1 MPEMSYTIIK
11 TTPTDDAGMPSVP
24 GAING
29 GMFRREGTVTS
40 PVVTVDVDDIDA
52 ALEKIEALGGS
63 TVTPREEVGGMG
75 WAAYFR
81 DTEGNVV
88 GLWQNAVPGG
98 RPAPRRMP
106 PGMTSAPDSGAAA
119 RRRASAGPPGRSQ
132 RRGRPGRSRTTT
144 DGRQSVAGSRRHSE
158 FTSQARAGRQ
168 LAR

>member
-1 MPEMSYTIIK
+1 MAGGVVHFEIPVDDEERAGKFYSSAFGWDVSPMPEMSYTIIK
-11 TTPTDDAGMPSVP
+11 TTPTDERGMPSVP

-88 GLWQNAVPGG
+88 GLWQNAVPEGG
-98 RPAPRRMP
+98 A
-106 PGMTSAPDSGAAA
+106 SAAA
-119 RRRASAGPPGRSQ
+119 GTGTAAGANDIG
-132 RRGRPGRSRTTT
+132 
-144 DGRQSVAGSRRHSE
+144 A
-158 FTSQARAGRQ
+158 
-168 LAR
+168 